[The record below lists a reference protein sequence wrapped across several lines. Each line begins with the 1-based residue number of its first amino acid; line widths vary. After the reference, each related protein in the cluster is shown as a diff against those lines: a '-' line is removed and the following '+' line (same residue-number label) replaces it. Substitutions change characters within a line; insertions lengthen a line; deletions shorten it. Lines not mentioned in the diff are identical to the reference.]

1 MNLTRL
7 MALGT
12 LARYG
17 PQHGHQI
24 RRLADVTNVGEW
36 GGVSAGALYRELRAM
51 EREGLVAELRTEQVG
66 RRPARTVYA
75 ITADGRLELASLRTR
90 VLMSTEYGP
99 DAVGVALTFAVDDM
113 DREELREIL
122 RARRDRLA
130 ISRRELAAW
139 RERGAARGYI
149 SPMQS
154 ATMRR
159 GELHIEAEVRWHDE
173 LDAALTAGAP
183 LGGNAA
189 LAAGAPLGG
198 NAARRGRVTR
208 EAHGGAGRL
217 TAGATSA
224 GATTAGATTAGAT
237 TAGATT
243 AGATTAGATTAAA
256 AAEDP
261 SARPSSVRLPGGREN
276 GLNLIEILLD
286 NGDRNGGRNR
296 RQAQRGSKP
305 CRSSRPG
312 ASPARSRAASA
323 RWRRYA
329 AST

>member
-75 ITADGRLELASLRTR
+75 ITADGRLELASLRPR
-90 VLMSTEYGP
+90 ALMSREGGP
-99 DAVGVALTFAVDDM
+99 DAAGVALTFAVDDM

-139 RERGAARGYI
+139 RERGAAR
-149 SPMQS
+149 
-154 ATMRR
+154 
-159 GELHIEAEVRWHDE
+159 
-173 LDAALTAGAP
+173 
-183 LGGNAA
+183 
-189 LAAGAPLGG
+189 
-198 NAARRGRVTR
+198 
-208 EAHGGAGRL
+208 
-217 TAGATSA
+217 ATSA
-224 GATTAGATTAGAT
+224 PRRPAPRRGAERHAGA
-237 TAGATT
+237 
-243 AGATTAGATTAAA
+243 
-256 AAEDP
+256 
-261 SARPSSVRLPGGREN
+261 GG
-276 GLNLIEILLD
+276 
-286 NGDRNGGRNR
+286 GG
-296 RQAQRGSKP
+296 
-305 CRSSRPG
+305 
-312 ASPARSRAASA
+312 
-323 RWRRYA
+323 
-329 AST
+329 

>member
-130 ISRRELAAW
+130 ISHRELAAW
-139 RERGAARGYI
+139 RERGVARGYI

-173 LDAALTAGAP
+173 LDAALAAGAP

-217 TAGATSA
+217 TAGATP
-224 GATTAGATTAGAT
+224 
-237 TAGATT
+237 AGATT
-243 AGATTAGATTAAA
+243 AGATTAGATTAAGTTAGA
-256 AAEDP
+256 ADEDP

>member
-139 RERGAARGYI
+139 RERGVARGYI

-173 LDAALTAGAP
+173 LDAALAAGAP

-217 TAGATSA
+217 TAGATP
-224 GATTAGATTAGAT
+224 
-237 TAGATT
+237 AGATT
-243 AGATTAGATTAAA
+243 AGATTAGATTAAGTTAGA
-256 AAEDP
+256 ADEDP